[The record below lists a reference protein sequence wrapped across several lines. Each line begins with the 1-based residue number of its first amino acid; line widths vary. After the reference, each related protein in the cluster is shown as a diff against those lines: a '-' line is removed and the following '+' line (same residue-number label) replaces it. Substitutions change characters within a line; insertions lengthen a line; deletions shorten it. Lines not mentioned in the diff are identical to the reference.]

1 MDKLKFIVDGQVHR
15 ISADKK
21 DLFLEKYPQA
31 VPYEAES
38 YADEDLTRANDLANK
53 SNSFDET
60 EEQKINNDRKA
71 DEMNQYVKPEDKL
84 SLDEVEEI
92 AENITVP
99 TLPGAAGGASS
110 WLMNTEIG
118 RSFRGWLQ
126 RKVVETNKSEFLQD
140 KGFEDDYQNVISLEE
155 QEYLDVQ
162 KNNEFFE
169 EAIADRDNVKVEE
182 LTEEQKQEAREANNK
197 QYREDL
203 ANQGWWDNIEEN
215 IEDDNSWYNL
225 TRSDEQLDKRDDA
238 LDVLNSV
245 EDVTKR
251 NMKRYTFHEKQ
262 LAEISDQLK
271 VLAKK
276 EPTTQEE
283 YDQLKKTY
291 ERLQGEGEKHIASLK
306 FIADQADKIGDSEDE
321 LRKYIDAHGR
331 NYNEITNFAG
341 NLAVAAGDMVANLE
355 EAVHRYT
362 DPGEIMLALSEQ
374 ARIWQAEA
382 LDRDLAD
389 VQHPDVLKNFLSI
402 LEKRSDFRE
411 DIYDGTWGAIS
422 EGIRKGLEQPQQFG
436 NIKDWESFGEWAS
449 QTTATQLPNTV
460 VMLTTGPYALPILG
474 LTSAGAKFK
483 DIDREMEMYG
493 TDENG
498 NALYSPAQM
507 YLTATITGAAEALSE
522 KVTLGQLNKVKGAV
536 KGLSEGTKQQI
547 KSGFR
552 NYLKRNFATR
562 KGLGANIY
570 DPIEEGFTESLSQV
584 AGNLADKYVL
594 GKEDVKILDG
604 VTESFFSGL
613 WMSGVVYKSPVLGAN
628 LMSGFRTTETKSSL
642 FLNTKR
648 VKEIGELLKD
658 PKLSASL
665 RLKYQKEQED
675 LVTENNK
682 MILADVKRLD
692 DLTEAEKTQLISLE
706 NQKQDLVQMAN
717 EINNDKSLSKEQK
730 KTELDKLKNDY
741 LKLDNGKNEILQP
754 YVEVENAKKIDK
766 QIGTIELEAQ
776 RIFKG
781 DVSIQS
787 FDDNKSLLEK
797 LKEDNNN
804 KPENQKQSLSELK
817 KKSLQQGVIIQDPKT
832 GKQTIYINRDA
843 SIKQGAVNVAAHEF
857 LHAVLFES
865 VKNNPETQKALGKNL
880 QDYLMKIDASKVEN
894 SKFARRL
901 KQYQDAVN
909 RGDYS
914 SANAAEEVLTLF
926 SDAINTGDIK
936 FNENILTKIG
946 DVLRRV
952 LQAAGVKVKFN
963 NGRDVYNF
971 IKDYNHGILKGKLG
985 KGITT
990 VARKGA
996 EGTLVKEKKEAIEK
1010 TVEKE
1015 SKAENLSDQV
1025 QSIYD
1030 KKGIDGA
1037 FEITE
1042 LYRGMAGK
1050 LASKYRD
1057 VPGYT
1062 TYKDDFINELLT
1074 GKRGVYEM
1082 ILKYNPDSG
1091 VPLAAYINKYIG
1103 SRAIE
1108 VADRIFEKEFT
1119 SDVTEARGVAEEVV
1133 EEVQETQ
1140 QEQPSLRQQL
1150 NIEDGSPL
1158 YNKIKNAVLKAFGT
1172 KLPVVTSL
1180 QFKKELQKA
1189 YRVELKKAMA
1199 DLIGTRAIKEQFLRD
1214 NFEAIYAKLS
1224 QEIINKRFRQFA
1236 EPVLDKDG
1244 KQMREKTPQGN
1255 AIFSKRKI
1263 TKAEWLSYFLGKDVK
1278 PSTKGTRK
1286 DALAEALAEEIAFD
1300 ATVEVIKDPKVQEK
1314 RKAIDEILE
1323 REQADNYVEE
1333 TAKQINRDPN
1343 TKFSLSE
1350 SDIDFDLNAEERK
1363 QVSQL
1368 NREVQKKNLEDLI
1381 NEDGNMKDV
1390 SKYSNKVSKVVRYL
1404 HDIGLISDVKAYGFV
1419 AGIKK
1424 SGLFNYDSALK
1435 KTSALKDR
1443 QAFSKDMQTVGKE
1456 LGGGIMSIIGLDGL
1470 GYINRVLDP
1479 AKQKL
1484 DGTQGD
1490 FYQDLNNLT
1499 KDLEGTDS
1507 TVPEGLILEDVMPMN
1522 SKVGIMKEIK
1532 DIQSMNISRSE
1543 KIKLF
1548 EETILP
1554 KLELANTANLL
1565 LAEHIV
1571 SKVIS
1576 LYKANKISESS
1587 MLNFFQLQ
1595 TNAVNGLRA
1604 LTRLDLVRFEDGP
1617 QFGMPKQP
1625 NVTKTGKYKTEKTAR
1640 NAYVNSWKQTPSWN
1654 TVFKVIKKGNPDAT
1668 TQQIEDATIN
1678 ALSEKGEHLSP
1689 NSNTMLKLA
1698 EIGGKE
1704 LTTAEVINQV
1714 SDVLAEH
1721 IQWLDINYNLD
1732 IVDLAGKTNQ
1742 AKKGRL
1748 KALPKNKKADI
1759 YVVGGTNIDAYS
1771 NESQTT
1777 NEFRKKVADNT
1788 VEVTKLSIA
1797 EDAMD
1802 VARSKNNPDK
1812 GISVFDFDD
1821 TLAVTNSKII
1831 VTMPNGKV
1839 MKINAT
1845 EFAKRDAELTTK
1857 GATYDF
1863 SEFNKVID
1871 GKKGPLFDLAMK
1883 RQDKFTSKDI
1893 FVLTAR
1899 PQASAVAIHKFLK
1912 GIGLEIPLKNITGL
1926 EDGTAKAKA
1935 DWILAKAAKGYNNF
1949 YFADDAYKN
1958 VKAVQDV
1965 LSQVDVKSDV
1975 QQAKFS
1981 LEDLDAEFNN
1991 IIEETEGV
1999 EAFKEYSQAAAQRIG
2014 SKKRSKWKFFLPPS
2028 AEDFVGL
2035 LYDFLAKGKK
2045 GEKQMEFF
2053 QKYLI
2058 KPFARGITS
2067 LNAAKQSMSNDWKG
2081 LKKAFPQ
2088 VKKLLGK
2095 KTDYKD
2101 FTYDQAIRVYL
2112 WNKFGMPIPG
2122 LSKQD
2127 IAALVKIVKSNND
2140 MVAFADTLSRI
2151 TKLEEGYIAPSEYWL
2166 AGTTASDLNDVT
2178 EKIGRKQF
2186 LKEFIEN
2193 IEVIFSPKNLNKIEA
2208 IYGSN
2213 FREALEDM
2221 IYRMKNG
2228 TNRSFGKNRIVNRW
2242 MNWVNNSVGAIMFLN
2257 MRSAILQ
2264 TISAANFVNWSD
2276 NNMLKAGLAFANQKQ
2291 FWSDFTMIFNSDM
2304 LKQRRSGLQ
2313 TDVNEAEIANA
2324 AANSKNKAQAIL
2336 AYLLKIG
2343 FTPTQIADSF
2353 AIAFGGASMYRNRVK
2368 TYLKQGL
2375 SKVEAE
2381 KKAFQDFSDITEEN
2395 QQSSRPDRISQQ
2407 QAGPLG
2413 RVILAFQNT
2422 PMQYMR
2428 LTKKAM
2434 RDLVNGRGDFKTN
2447 VSKII
2452 YYGAVQNFVFAT
2464 LQNALFGM
2472 LFASEEEEEDLRL
2485 DKKKSRIVNG
2495 MMDTVLRGSGLYG
2508 AVVSTVKNTIM
2519 KFIEQEQK
2527 GWTADHTYTI
2537 IEAVNLSPPIGS
2549 KLRKLYSAIQTYKF
2563 NKDVMKKMG
2572 MDIDNPAYDAFG
2584 NVVSGVTNLPLD
2596 RAIRKVRNV
2605 RASLDERNAAWQR
2618 IATLLGWTTWDVGV
2632 ENYEVEEVK
2641 KEVKREKKFKNKFDN
2656 KKSDKFEKRNKKF
2669 E

>member
-1 MDKLKFIVDGQVHR
+1 
-15 ISADKK
+15 
-21 DLFLEKYPQA
+21 
-31 VPYEAES
+31 
-38 YADEDLTRANDLANK
+38 
-53 SNSFDET
+53 
-60 EEQKINNDRKA
+60 
-71 DEMNQYVKPEDKL
+71 
-84 SLDEVEEI
+84 
-92 AENITVP
+92 
-99 TLPGAAGGASS
+99 
-110 WLMNTEIG
+110 
-118 RSFRGWLQ
+118 
-126 RKVVETNKSEFLQD
+126 
-140 KGFEDDYQNVISLEE
+140 
-155 QEYLDVQ
+155 
-162 KNNEFFE
+162 
-169 EAIADRDNVKVEE
+169 
-182 LTEEQKQEAREANNK
+182 
-197 QYREDL
+197 
-203 ANQGWWDNIEEN
+203 
-215 IEDDNSWYNL
+215 
-225 TRSDEQLDKRDDA
+225 
-238 LDVLNSV
+238 
-245 EDVTKR
+245 
-251 NMKRYTFHEKQ
+251 
-262 LAEISDQLK
+262 
-271 VLAKK
+271 
-276 EPTTQEE
+276 
-283 YDQLKKTY
+283 
-291 ERLQGEGEKHIASLK
+291 
-306 FIADQADKIGDSEDE
+306 
-321 LRKYIDAHGR
+321 
-331 NYNEITNFAG
+331 
-341 NLAVAAGDMVANLE
+341 
-355 EAVHRYT
+355 
-362 DPGEIMLALSEQ
+362 
-374 ARIWQAEA
+374 
-382 LDRDLAD
+382 
-389 VQHPDVLKNFLSI
+389 
-402 LEKRSDFRE
+402 
-411 DIYDGTWGAIS
+411 
-422 EGIRKGLEQPQQFG
+422 
-436 NIKDWESFGEWAS
+436 
-449 QTTATQLPNTV
+449 
-460 VMLTTGPYALPILG
+460 
-474 LTSAGAKFK
+474 
-483 DIDREMEMYG
+483 
-493 TDENG
+493 
-498 NALYSPAQM
+498 
-507 YLTATITGAAEALSE
+507 
-522 KVTLGQLNKVKGAV
+522 
-536 KGLSEGTKQQI
+536 
-547 KSGFR
+547 
-552 NYLKRNFATR
+552 
-562 KGLGANIY
+562 
-570 DPIEEGFTESLSQV
+570 
-584 AGNLADKYVL
+584 
-594 GKEDVKILDG
+594 
-604 VTESFFSGL
+604 
-613 WMSGVVYKSPVLGAN
+613 
-628 LMSGFRTTETKSSL
+628 
-642 FLNTKR
+642 
-648 VKEIGELLKD
+648 
-658 PKLSASL
+658 
-665 RLKYQKEQED
+665 
-675 LVTENNK
+675 
-682 MILADVKRLD
+682 
-692 DLTEAEKTQLISLE
+692 
-706 NQKQDLVQMAN
+706 
-717 EINNDKSLSKEQK
+717 
-730 KTELDKLKNDY
+730 
-741 LKLDNGKNEILQP
+741 
-754 YVEVENAKKIDK
+754 
-766 QIGTIELEAQ
+766 
-776 RIFKG
+776 
-781 DVSIQS
+781 
-787 FDDNKSLLEK
+787 
-797 LKEDNNN
+797 
-804 KPENQKQSLSELK
+804 
-817 KKSLQQGVIIQDPKT
+817 
-832 GKQTIYINRDA
+832 
-843 SIKQGAVNVAAHEF
+843 
-857 LHAVLFES
+857 
-865 VKNNPETQKALGKNL
+865 
-880 QDYLMKIDASKVEN
+880 
-894 SKFARRL
+894 
-901 KQYQDAVN
+901 
-909 RGDYS
+909 
-914 SANAAEEVLTLF
+914 
-926 SDAINTGDIK
+926 
-936 FNENILTKIG
+936 
-946 DVLRRV
+946 
-952 LQAAGVKVKFN
+952 
-963 NGRDVYNF
+963 
-971 IKDYNHGILKGKLG
+971 
-985 KGITT
+985 
-990 VARKGA
+990 
-996 EGTLVKEKKEAIEK
+996 
-1010 TVEKE
+1010 
-1015 SKAENLSDQV
+1015 
-1025 QSIYD
+1025 
-1030 KKGIDGA
+1030 
-1037 FEITE
+1037 
-1042 LYRGMAGK
+1042 
-1050 LASKYRD
+1050 
-1057 VPGYT
+1057 
-1062 TYKDDFINELLT
+1062 
-1074 GKRGVYEM
+1074 
-1082 ILKYNPDSG
+1082 
-1091 VPLAAYINKYIG
+1091 
-1103 SRAIE
+1103 
-1108 VADRIFEKEFT
+1108 
-1119 SDVTEARGVAEEVV
+1119 
-1133 EEVQETQ
+1133 
-1140 QEQPSLRQQL
+1140 
-1150 NIEDGSPL
+1150 
-1158 YNKIKNAVLKAFGT
+1158 
-1172 KLPVVTSL
+1172 
-1180 QFKKELQKA
+1180 
-1189 YRVELKKAMA
+1189 
-1199 DLIGTRAIKEQFLRD
+1199 
-1214 NFEAIYAKLS
+1214 
-1224 QEIINKRFRQFA
+1224 
-1236 EPVLDKDG
+1236 
-1244 KQMREKTPQGN
+1244 
-1255 AIFSKRKI
+1255 
-1263 TKAEWLSYFLGKDVK
+1263 
-1278 PSTKGTRK
+1278 
-1286 DALAEALAEEIAFD
+1286 
-1300 ATVEVIKDPKVQEK
+1300 
-1314 RKAIDEILE
+1314 
-1323 REQADNYVEE
+1323 
-1333 TAKQINRDPN
+1333 
-1343 TKFSLSE
+1343 
-1350 SDIDFDLNAEERK
+1350 
-1363 QVSQL
+1363 
-1368 NREVQKKNLEDLI
+1368 
-1381 NEDGNMKDV
+1381 
-1390 SKYSNKVSKVVRYL
+1390 
-1404 HDIGLISDVKAYGFV
+1404 
-1419 AGIKK
+1419 
-1424 SGLFNYDSALK
+1424 
-1435 KTSALKDR
+1435 
-1443 QAFSKDMQTVGKE
+1443 
-1456 LGGGIMSIIGLDGL
+1456 
-1470 GYINRVLDP
+1470 
-1479 AKQKL
+1479 
-1484 DGTQGD
+1484 
-1490 FYQDLNNLT
+1490 
-1499 KDLEGTDS
+1499 
-1507 TVPEGLILEDVMPMN
+1507 
-1522 SKVGIMKEIK
+1522 
-1532 DIQSMNISRSE
+1532 MNISRSE

-2572 MDIDNPAYDAFG
+2572 VDIDNPAYDAFG